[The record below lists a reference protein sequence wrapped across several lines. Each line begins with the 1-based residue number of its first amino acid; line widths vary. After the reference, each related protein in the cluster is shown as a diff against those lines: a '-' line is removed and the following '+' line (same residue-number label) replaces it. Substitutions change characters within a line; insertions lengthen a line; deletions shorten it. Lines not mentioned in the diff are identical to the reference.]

1 MFYKF
6 MQTLHASTRKAGEF
20 YIHGQQ
26 YIHNTNTYMYILK
39 MILKIYFI
47 SDGFVYPDN

>member
-6 MQTLHASTRKAGEF
+6 MQTFHASTRKAGEF
-20 YIHGQQ
+20 YTHGQQ
-26 YIHNTNTYMYILK
+26 YIIHTQTYMYILK
-39 MILKIYFI
+39 VILKIYFI